1 MDEDYYKITSELDAR
16 EVLKYLNHLGIHN
29 ISGEVLKY
37 FITDLKKLIKYD
49 LEQKYKRKE
58 ADLDRAGPERLHG
71 ASTFCS
77 RIRSKTQINEKVV
90 CSRECERFKKPFI
103 LRNINSAPAMKQRR
117 VTKHVEETPV
127 SVSCSCTTTEKKSE
141 TVSRATRQTARSAL
155 SNNIIIVPRPPVKK
169 KSDPVSLYHYYT
181 SLWAKYKS
189 NVPGE
194 NDWADL
200 RWQIRQRMAGLTST
214 QSENRIPNLPLK
226 SKDSA
231 HSKK

>member
-1 MDEDYYKITSELDAR
+1 MDEDYYQITSELDAR
-16 EVLKYLNHLGIHN
+16 EVLRYLNHLGIHN
-29 ISGEVLKY
+29 ISGEILKY

-49 LEQKYKRKE
+49 LQQKYKKKE
-58 ADLDRAGPERLHG
+58 ADLDRPGPERLHG
-71 ASTFCS
+71 ASTFSS
-77 RIRSKTQINEKVV
+77 RIRSKTQTNEKVV
-90 CSRECERFKKPFI
+90 CSRECERLKKPFK
-103 LRNINSAPAMKQRR
+103 LRNIHSAPAMGERR
-117 VTKHVEETPV
+117 VAESEEKPLRKA
-127 SVSCSCTTTEKKSE
+127 CSCTATEKRSE

-181 SLWAKYKS
+181 SLWAKYKP

-214 QSENRIPNLPLK
+214 QSENRIPDLPLK
-226 SKDSA
+226 AKDST
-231 HSKK
+231 HLKK